1 MTDNTLIVNG
11 RYQNIQSICAFLMA
25 GAKTAGLKEAAVFQ
39 VELACDEACS
49 NIIEHA
55 YGGEDMGDIT
65 ASWAVDGDFFTI
77 ILHDKGRSFDP
88 STVSTPVTPAEQNL
102 ENLKIGGLG
111 IHFMQKLMD
120 EVRYDFGDDG
130 NKLTMKKRIPTSVS
144 GTSVPD
150 VKWVV
155 LTVNGRFDQDQT
167 PHIENQFNTLLQ
179 KPPSWILVDL
189 SNTSYINSGGL
200 RCLVTAWRKA
210 RQQGGDVQLKGL
222 NGRLQEIFE
231 TVGFD
236 NVFTIL

>member
-1 MTDNTLIVNG
+1 MQTLTVNG
-11 RYQNIQSICAFLMA
+11 RYQNIKPICAFLME
-25 GAKTAGLKEAAVFQ
+25 GAEMAGLETAALFQ
-39 VELACDEACS
+39 IELACDEACT

-55 YGGEDMGDIT
+55 YGGEGEGDIT

-77 ILHDKGRSFDP
+77 VLHDNGRSFDP
-88 STVSTPVTPAEQNL
+88 STVPAPITPAEQNL

-120 EVRYDFGDDG
+120 EVSYDFGDDG
-130 NKLTMKKRIPTSVS
+130 NKLTMRKRIKTPAS

-150 VKWVV
+150 VEWTV
-155 LTVNGRFDQDQT
+155 LTVNGRFDQEQT
-167 PHIENQFNTLLQ
+167 PLIENRFNALLQ
-179 KPPSWILVDL
+179 TTPPWILVDL

-231 TVGFD
+231 MVGFD
-236 NVFTIL
+236 NVFTINN